1 MKRVLKDYHQG
12 VSIRQERVE
21 ASNSCARI
29 LIFGSVGILQ
39 TGYSCVQASRQGTGR
54 ASTRCHAS
62 RGSGPRPAL
71 VVGSSVVACR
81 TALDPASPHGGGS
94 GADMRLMALRGLWAM
109 RIKNNLGYASRLVRY
124 RGMHVCYQGT

>member
-39 TGYSCVQASRQGTGR
+39 TGYSCVQASSQDKGQGVHPHVATRPVAPDLVQPQWWAPMLPRVAQLRTLPLRTGE
-54 ASTRCHAS
+54 APVLTRVPWPSAGC
-62 RGSGPRPAL
+62 
-71 VVGSSVVACR
+71 
-81 TALDPASPHGGGS
+81 
-94 GADMRLMALRGLWAM
+94 GL
-109 RIKNNLGYASRLVRY
+109 
-124 RGMHVCYQGT
+124 